1 MRGNRLRGK
10 KERKGSSH
18 AAGMFLRGLYK
29 LTNKTY
35 GTVDEWMDIIDI
47 FKENMWFDKD
57 GNLVAD
63 WEQIGMDLLMNEL
76 QDRAIGKMSGY
87 HKEMIQENGWWI
99 NPQFGNL
106 PGQ

>member
-1 MRGNRLRGK
+1 
-10 KERKGSSH
+10 
-18 AAGMFLRGLYK
+18 MFLRGLYK
-29 LTNKTY
+29 LVNKTY
-35 GTVDEWMDIIDI
+35 GTVDEWMDVIDI